1 MKRVF
6 LLSVLLLIGCMVQAQ
21 VSHPRDTINGREVTY
36 FYQHWFD
43 SADCVPAQTRPEV
56 YCNKIFYTIFQLS
69 PFELAKYNYT
79 ATPLK
84 IAGVAAAV
92 ITDRPPHVGICDSN
106 SNPIEIAETSFENW
120 YEYLRLYKPTDS
132 GLTVLAEKSFN
143 VLDTARCMK
152 IFYNK
157 TVQVEWETHWDTLIH
172 SSIVPVYEV
181 FFEKP
186 VPVTDSFYVGMTA
199 NNGVYNSQTHTYP
212 GMLGIPVAL
221 GASYL
226 YSNCF
231 PQKLAYYHGSTGYYM
246 YSSPILGWVYDES
259 NLLYCIFP
267 IIDTTGSYRVPDS
280 CKTVMGLEVPYQDSA
295 RAYVL
300 WERGRFNSSWEV
312 AYGRADEDPEDYTV
326 VSSDEEG
333 CWLSGLE
340 AGTEYAVRV
349 RGLCFDTTIY
359 SEWSD
364 TVHFVRQGTQGVEE
378 PSPHT
383 HLSPNPARGEVTV
396 ASDYALRSIAIYD
409 MQGHKVLDSEAE
421 GFTASLDI
429 AALPQGSYIVVVLT
443 AQGRSTQKL
452 LIER

>member
-1 MKRVF
+1 
-6 LLSVLLLIGCMVQAQ
+6 MVQAQ

-36 FYQHWFD
+36 FYQYWLD
-43 SADCVPAQTRPEV
+43 SADCVPARTRPEV
-56 YCNKIFYTIFQLS
+56 DCNKIFSPMSVYTHPMEI
-69 PFELAKYNYT
+69 AKYNYT
-79 ATPLK
+79 ETPLK
-84 IAGVAAAV
+84 IAGIAAAV
-92 ITDRPPHVGICDSN
+92 LTDFPPKYFYSDGRY
-106 SNPIEIAETSFENW
+106 PISLDDPTYEHWS
-120 YEYLRLYKPTDS
+120 EYLRLYQPTDS
-132 GLTVLAEKSFN
+132 GLTVVAEKPFN

-152 IFYNK
+152 IYYNK
-157 TVQVEWETHWDTLIH
+157 TVQVGWETQWDTLIH

-186 VPVTDSFYVGMTA
+186 VPVTDSFYVGMTS
-199 NNGVYNSQTHTYP
+199 NNTIYNAQTHSYP
-212 GMLGIPVAL
+212 GKMAEIAPVAANSWFWNPQN
-221 GASYL
+221 G
-226 YSNCF
+226 CF
-231 PQKLAYYHGSTGYYM
+231 PQKVAVYIGPTGYAGWEQEVHLTIGWH
-246 YSSPILGWVYDES
+246 YSDEDILYH
-259 NLLYCIFP
+259 IFP

-312 AYGRADEDPEDYTV
+312 AYGRADEDPEGYTV

-396 ASDYALRSIAIYD
+396 ATDYALRSIAIYD

>member
-1 MKRVF
+1 M
-6 LLSVLLLIGCMVQAQ
+6 GCMMVQAQ

-36 FYQHWFD
+36 FYQLWFD
-43 SADCVPAQTRPEV
+43 SADCVPALTRPEM
-56 YCNKIFYTIFQLS
+56 YCNKILNSNKLI
-69 PFELAKYNYT
+69 PREIAKYNYT
-79 ATPLK
+79 ETPLR
-84 IAGVAAAV
+84 ISGIAAAV
-92 ITDRPPHVGICDSN
+92 LTYLPPSVGILDRTGHPITIDDSG
-106 SNPIEIAETSFENW
+106 FDNW
-120 YEYLRLYKPTDS
+120 SEYLRLYQPTDS

-152 IFYNK
+152 IYYNK
-157 TVQVEWETHWDTLIH
+157 TVQVEWETQWDTLIH

-181 FFEKP
+181 FFDKP

-199 NNGVYNSQTHTYP
+199 YNTIYNAQTYSYP
-212 GMLGIPVAL
+212 GMMADIVGLA
-221 GASYL
+221 ASNDQF
-226 YSNCF
+226 SCF
-231 PQKLAYYHGSTGYYM
+231 PQKVASYIGPTGYYGWEGM
-246 YSSPILGWVYDES
+246 LSYFPIGWFYGVGNIIE
-259 NLLYCIFP
+259 CIFP

-300 WERGRFNSSWEV
+300 WERGRFNSNWEV
-312 AYGRADEDPEDYTV
+312 AYGRADEDPEGYTV
-326 VSSDEEG
+326 VPSDEEG

-340 AGTEYAVRV
+340 AGAEYAVRV

-396 ASDYALRSIAIYD
+396 ATDYALRSVAIYD